1 MIGKPHILSV
11 NDVQRGIQAL
21 AAFLL
26 GDASKW
32 TELVSVNQLSPP
44 YMTTNPGAIYG
55 PPVAILALNSEL
67 PAGSTSLSL
76 PNQPQGINVIYLSA
90 AGNAQLVA
98 ESVNVENYN
107 GQTLTLSTPTQNA
120 YPSGARLQL
129 FDAYNEGS
137 IRVLLPGDTILI
149 PVESNGSLTFGGN
162 GQLIDTFGSDM
173 AAYPPSFAN
182 GDFAT
187 VQGLDTLQ
195 QRMRAVIQTSVRSLP
210 LYPTWGSR
218 LPSSVGEPTN
228 SVRWV
233 AYLRQALLLLPEVSD
248 VQNTSIAVTGS
259 QVSVSATVY
268 THASNDAIQ
277 LYNENFTI

>member
-44 YMTTNPGAIYG
+44 YMTTNPGAVYG
-55 PPVAILALNSEL
+55 PPVATLALNSEL

-98 ESVNVENYN
+98 ESVNVESYN

-149 PVESNGSLTFGGN
+149 PVESNGSLTFGGS

-277 LYNENFTI
+277 LYNENFII